1 MAQHLVVM
9 SVDDMVRED
18 LAYLKNKL
26 YFGRLLQNSSRV
38 ERVRTIYPMLTHPVH
53 TRIMT
58 GCYPNRTSVVLA
70 EGNIVDEV
78 PTMARAIGLSM
89 LEADGTP
96 MEALLR

>member
-1 MAQHLVVM
+1 
-9 SVDDMVRED
+9 
-18 LAYLKNKL
+18 
-26 YFGRLLQNSSRV
+26 
-38 ERVRTIYPMLTHPVH
+38 MLTHPVH

-58 GCYPNRTSVVLA
+58 GCYPDRTGVVLA
-70 EGNIVDEV
+70 EGNIVDDA